1 MRKALPF
8 IIAFLLV
15 VLESRAQN
23 EGWAICNSGA
33 NLYFKIVGS
42 GNPVLVVS
50 DVGNSSSYLKE
61 LVQKLS
67 ETNRV
72 VFYDPRATG
81 KSRFPYISDSTV
93 NFNKAVADIEALRM
107 VLRIPKWSVMAHG
120 FGAKIACAYASQAGS
135 HLGQLILVNPVSMTT
150 LPNSSD
156 VYFDTHEDYG
166 FSGMLSQ
173 EVINRRF
180 EKLQQ
185 HLQAIAPDSVARAK
199 AIMGFQA
206 ATYVHDTLHEPIAA
220 GFLYEKIQNIDIKS
234 RVSSKFVPNPFDCVT
249 SIRQRGIPV
258 MVVLSRQRFNLSG
271 LANYWKKAL
280 PTASIA
286 VIDRAH
292 HFPWLDNPAVFYAK
306 VNSFLQSFIPE
317 TNVIVAQ
324 KKVSRPVRRGY
335 QRRKRY

>member
-1 MRKALPF
+1 MRKALPY

-15 VLESRAQN
+15 VLGSRAQN

-33 NLYFKIVGS
+33 NLYFKIVGN
-42 GNPVLVVS
+42 GNPVLVVG
-50 DVGNSSSYLKE
+50 DVGNSSSYLRE

-120 FGAKIACAYASQAGS
+120 FGAKIACAYASQAGT

-150 LPNSSD
+150 LPNSSE

-166 FSGMLSQ
+166 FSEMLSQ

-185 HLQAIAPDSVARAK
+185 HLQTITADSVARAK

-220 GFLYEKIQNIDIKS
+220 GFLYEKIQNIDVKS
-234 RVSSKFVPNPFDCVT
+234 RVSSKFVSDPFDCIT
-249 SIRQRGIPV
+249 SIRQCDIPV

-271 LANYWKKAL
+271 LVSYWKKAL
-280 PTASIA
+280 PAASLT
-286 VIDRAH
+286 VIDLAH

-317 TNVIVAQ
+317 TNVIVDK
-324 KKVSRPVRRGY
+324 KKVSYPVRRRY
-335 QRRKRY
+335 KR